1 MRVWLEQ
8 WWRALT
14 RPEEAVALFRAD
26 AGERGFVRRTALVT
40 ALAYALYGFT
50 MGAFRGWFPAVVS
63 GIKLPFLFLFSLL
76 ICLAPLYVLNTL
88 FGPRLSARAC
98 LRLLVLAVSVNA
110 VALGSYGPFSLL
122 FTLQSSRQGYHFLV
136 MMHVV
141 VFALAA
147 MASLAVVAMLFR
159 AVAAARGVRWS
170 AWFIAVW
177 LLGYATVGMK
187 MAWVL
192 RPWIGD
198 WEREYQ
204 PLRDLKGSFY
214 GSVYRMVT
222 GTEDDS
228 ETHETGEKHE

>member
-1 MRVWLEQ
+1 M
-8 WWRALT
+8 
-14 RPEEAVALFRAD
+14 
-26 AGERGFVRRTALVT
+26 
-40 ALAYALYGFT
+40 
-50 MGAFRGWFPAVVS
+50 
-63 GIKLPFLFLFSLL
+63 
-76 ICLAPLYVLNTL
+76 NTL

-110 VALGSYGPFSLL
+110 VALGSYAPFSLL
-122 FTLQSSRQGYHFLV
+122 FTLNSSKQGYHFLV

-147 MASLAVVAMLFR
+147 LASLAVVAMLFR

-170 AWFIAVW
+170 PWFIAVW
-177 LLGYATVGMK
+177 LVFYATVGMK

-198 WEREYQ
+198 WSREYT
-204 PLRDLKGSFY
+204 PFHDLKGSFY

-222 GTEDDS
+222 HAEDDS
-228 ETHETGEKHE
+228 ETETGDAHE